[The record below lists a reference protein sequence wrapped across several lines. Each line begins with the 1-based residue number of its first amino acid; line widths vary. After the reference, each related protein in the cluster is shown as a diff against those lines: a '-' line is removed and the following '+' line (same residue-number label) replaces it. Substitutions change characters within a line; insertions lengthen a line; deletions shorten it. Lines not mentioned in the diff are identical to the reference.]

1 MEETWGAV
9 VEAARSHAGEDG
21 TVHLT
26 NLVLTAVGR
35 A

>member
-1 MEETWGAV
+1 